1 MISKGLADTLPS
13 QRAVAFDRLVR
24 DSAFAYRCHACQ
36 RCCQDK
42 LIRVNPFEVLQLSRA
57 TGLSTTAFLA
67 RHVDRETSFLRIS
80 GEGRCAFL
88 DGWLGCSVHGHR
100 PLVCR
105 LYPLGRHLSGEGVE
119 TFSNLQP
126 HPLSEGVYS
135 NDGSVDDYLAS
146 QQAAPYIDAADRLL
160 AVFHALYCRDSAA
173 TGDSTIDA
181 DATDDGTDWLDV
193 DQVIERVA
201 GLPVDRSP
209 AGANAMFDVYL
220 DAIRASIACYAG
232 EPHEPQTSARP

>member
-1 MISKGLADTLPS
+1 
-13 QRAVAFDRLVR
+13 
-24 DSAFAYRCHACQ
+24 
-36 RCCQDK
+36 
-42 LIRVNPFEVLQLSRA
+42 
-57 TGLSTTAFLA
+57 
-67 RHVDRETSFLRIS
+67 
-80 GEGRCAFL
+80 
-88 DGWLGCSVHGHR
+88 
-100 PLVCR
+100 
-105 LYPLGRHLSGEGVE
+105 LGRHLSGEGVE

-173 TGDSTIDA
+173 AGDSTTDA
-181 DATDDGTDWLDV
+181 DVTDDGTDWLDV

-232 EPHEPQTSARP
+232 EPHEPQTRARP